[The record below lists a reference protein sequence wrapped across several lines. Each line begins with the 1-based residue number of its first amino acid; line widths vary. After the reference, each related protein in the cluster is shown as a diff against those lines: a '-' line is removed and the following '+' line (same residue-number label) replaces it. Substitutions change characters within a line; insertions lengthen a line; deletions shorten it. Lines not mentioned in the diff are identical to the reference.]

1 MVECDQ
7 IGQYRAR
14 YCTWHDAKSGV
25 RVMAGELRT
34 ESDRWHVEWKIEE
47 IEHNK
52 STQYEWASLIGDDK
66 TFVINGDG

>member
-1 MVECDQ
+1 MLDAMVECDQ

-34 ESDRWHVEWKIEE
+34 ESDR
-47 IEHNK
+47 
-52 STQYEWASLIGDDK
+52 
-66 TFVINGDG
+66 